1 MVIFDVGWFGG
12 KRAGGVL
19 VHLYYNNTIVIN
31 DDHHHQ
37 EHHHHLDKELVD
49 DIQLFTDCL
58 DNEGIH
64 WACCHAL
71 HATID
76 DHDDEADGM
85 I

>member
-1 MVIFDVGWFGG
+1 MMVIFDVGWFGG
-12 KRAGGVL
+12 KRAGGVSG
-19 VHLYYNNTIVIN
+19 HLYYNNTIMIN
-31 DDHHHQ
+31 DD
-37 EHHHHLDKELVD
+37 HHHHLDKELVD

-64 WACCHAL
+64 WACCYAL

-76 DHDDEADGM
+76 DHDDIEADDGM